1 MTGNS
6 DHSTRQTAQSGPG
19 RYLTIATAGL
29 ISGVLTIAM
38 ACAFSALIFSG
49 PLSGYV
55 STGITLILFGAFVLG
70 TVTALTSS
78 YAGTVARPHEIP
90 AAIIA
95 IIAASITGHMAAK
108 ASGGEMFVTVIAA
121 IVAASFATGI
131 FFLILGYL
139 NAGNLIRFV
148 PYPVIGGFLAGTGL
162 LLVKGAFGVMTG
174 RALTM
179 ENITYL
185 ASSGL
190 LIKWLPGLAFAL
202 VLFFILRWRNH
213 YLIMPVWLSI
223 SFALFYIV
231 VNASGVTVAD
241 LKEEGWLIGSI
252 EGSGARDL
260 ALSSFS
266 RVDWGLVA
274 AQTGKIFTILI
285 LSCISLLLNASGLE
299 LVVREDIDLNREL
312 RATGFANL
320 LSGFT
325 GSTVGFHSLSL
336 SALGYSMGAK
346 SRMVGVISA
355 FLCGSIIFFGS
366 SLLSYFPRPI
376 MGGVLLF
383 LGLTFLYEWLYL
395 TWTRLPKADYI
406 LIVFIL
412 VIIGMFGFLQGVA
425 VGMLV
430 AIVIFVVKYSHV
442 SVVKHILSGTNFHSN
457 VDRAPLQKQ
466 VLSEKGGSIY
476 ILKLQGFIFFGT
488 ANDLYDRIRKRAND
502 KDMDT
507 LRSAVLDFRL
517 VNGVDSSAVNT
528 FTKMKEQAASAGYAL
543 VFSRV
548 SEEALIS
555 FRRGGFDA
563 GDTGAFRTFPDLD
576 LAVEWC
582 EDEILLS
589 ERMPLDHEVYSFEE
603 HLREFLPEGTSEV
616 RDLMGYAER
625 KEVPAG
631 FFLIRQNDPPHS
643 LYYLESGRATVNLE
657 DRSGQT
663 VRLRTIGP
671 GTIIGEL
678 GLYLREPSTA
688 SVVTQAQSVFYKV
701 TVEALN
707 KMEEENPHIAA
718 AFHRFI
724 IQRMGER
731 LIYTNLSLKAHLD

>member
-1 MTGNS
+1 MAGNTG
-6 DHSTRQTAQSGPG
+6 HIGGQAAPASG
-19 RYLTIATAGL
+19 RCLTIATAGL

-38 ACAFSALIFSG
+38 ACAFSALIFAG

-55 STGITLILFGAFVLG
+55 STGISLILFGAFVLG

-90 AAIIA
+90 AAIVA
-95 IIAASITGHMAAK
+95 IIAASIAGHMTAG
-108 ASGGEMFVTVIAA
+108 ASGAAVFATVLAA
-121 IVAASFATGI
+121 IFIASCATGI
-131 FFLILGYL
+131 FFLLLGYL
-139 NAGNLIRFV
+139 DLGNLIRFV

-162 LLVKGAFGVMTG
+162 LLVKGAFGVMTD
-174 RALTM
+174 RALTL
-179 ENITYL
+179 ENMTYL

-190 LIKWLPGLAFAL
+190 LIKWLPGLVFAL
-202 VLFFILRWRNH
+202 VLFFVLRWRNH
-213 YLIMPVWLSI
+213 YLVMPVWLAI
-223 SFALFYIV
+223 SFTLFFAI
-231 VNASGVTVAD
+231 AHAAGATFGSLRAG
-241 LKEEGWLIGSI
+241 GWLIGSI

-260 ALSSFS
+260 TLSAVSQ
-266 RVDWGLVA
+266 VDWRLVA
-274 AQTGKIFTILI
+274 AQTGKFLTILI

-299 LVVREDIDLNREL
+299 IVVKEDIDLNREL

-355 FLCGSIIFFGS
+355 FLCGSIVVFGS
-366 SLLSYFPRPI
+366 SLLAYFPRPI

-383 LGLTFLYEWLYL
+383 LGLTFLYEWLYR
-395 TWTRLPKADYI
+395 TWSRLPKTDYV

-442 SVVKHILSGTNFHSN
+442 SVVKHSLSGTTFQSN
-457 VDRAPLQKQ
+457 VDRAPVQKQ
-466 VLSEKGGSIY
+466 VLAGKGGGIY

-502 KDMDT
+502 GALPA
-507 LRSAVLDFRL
+507 LRFAVLDFRL
-517 VNGVDSSAVNT
+517 VNGLDSSAVNT
-528 FTKMKEQAASAGYAL
+528 FIKMGEQARSAGYVL
-543 VFSRV
+543 VFAQV
-548 SEEALIS
+548 PEDALAL
-555 FRRGGFDA
+555 FRREGFEP
-563 GDTGAFRTFPDLD
+563 GHTGPFRVFPDLD
-576 LAVEWC
+576 LAAQWC
-582 EDEILLS
+582 EDEILRS
-589 ERMPLDHEVYSFEE
+589 EHMLLEHEVYPLEE
-603 HLREFLPEGTSEV
+603 RLRELFPGDAGEV
-616 RDLMGYAER
+616 RELMEYAER

-631 FFLIRQNDPPHS
+631 FYLIRQNDPPHS

-657 DRSGQT
+657 DASGQT
-663 VRLRTIGP
+663 VRLRTLGP

-688 SVVTQAQSVFYKV
+688 SVVTEAQSVFYKI
-701 TVEALN
+701 TVEALQR
-707 KMEEENPHIAA
+707 MEKEGPHLAA

-724 IQRMGER
+724 IRQMGER

>member
-1 MTGNS
+1 MEDNTGKI
-6 DHSTRQTAQSGPG
+6 AGQSAPSSG

-55 STGITLILFGAFVLG
+55 STGISLILFGAFVLG

-90 AAIIA
+90 AAIVA
-95 IIAASITGHMAAK
+95 IIAASIAGHMTAG
-108 ASGGEMFVTVIAA
+108 ASGGAMFATVIAA
-121 IVAASFATGI
+121 IFVASCATGI

-139 NAGNLIRFV
+139 NLGNLIRFV

-174 RALTM
+174 RALTI

-185 ASSGL
+185 ASFSL

-213 YLIMPVWLSI
+213 YLVMPVWLTI
-223 SFALFYIV
+223 SFILFYIV
-231 VNASGVTVAD
+231 AHSVGVTFAD
-241 LKEEGWLIGSI
+241 LRAGGWLIGSI
-252 EGSGARDL
+252 ESSGARDL
-260 ALSSFS
+260 SLSTFS
-266 RVDWGLVA
+266 QIDWGLVA
-274 AQTGKIFTILI
+274 AQTGKILTILI
-285 LSCISLLLNASGLE
+285 LSCVSLLLNASGLE
-299 LVVREDIDLNREL
+299 IVVKEDIDLNREL
-312 RATGFANL
+312 RSTGFANL
-320 LSGFT
+320 LSGLA

-355 FLCGSIIFFGS
+355 FLCASIILFGA
-366 SLLSYFPRPI
+366 SLLAYFPRPI

-383 LGLTFLYEWLYL
+383 LGLTFLYEWLFQ
-395 TWTRLPKADYI
+395 TWSRLPKIDYI

-442 SVVKHILSGTNFHSN
+442 SVVKHSLSGVSFQSN
-457 VDRAPLQKQ
+457 VDRAPAQKQ
-466 VLSEKGGSIY
+466 VLSEKGGSMY

-488 ANDLYDRIRKRAND
+488 ANDLYDRIRRRAND
-502 KDMDT
+502 GT
-507 LRSAVLDFRL
+507 LQALRFAVLDFRL
-517 VNGVDSSAVNT
+517 VNGIDSSAVNT
-528 FTKMKEQAASAGYAL
+528 FVKMRDQAGAAGYTL
-543 VFSRV
+543 VFAQV
-548 SEEALIS
+548 PQEDLTL
-555 FRRGGFDA
+555 FRRGGFEP
-563 GDTGAFRTFPDLD
+563 GDTGSFRVFPDLD
-576 LAVEWC
+576 LAAEWC
-582 EDEILLS
+582 ENEILLS
-589 ERMPLDHEVYSFEE
+589 ENMLYDHEVYPLEE
-603 HLREFLPEGTSEV
+603 RL
-616 RDLMGYAER
+616 RDLFPGDAGEIRELMEYAER

-631 FFLIRQNDPPHS
+631 FYLIRQNDPPHS

-657 DRSGQT
+657 DASGQG
-663 VRLRTIGP
+663 VRLRTLGP

-688 SVVTQAQSVFYKV
+688 SVVTETQSVFYKI
-701 TVEALN
+701 TVDELQR
-707 KMEEENPHIAA
+707 MEKEDPHLAS

-724 IQRMGER
+724 IRQMGER